1 MAKYTL
7 LTGSTGLLGRYL
19 LRDLLLAGK
28 RLAVV
33 VRPSRQ
39 QTIQQRIESI
49 LQFWENDLQMQLSRP
64 VILAGNITEENLGLD
79 EESRQWIAE
88 HCDAVIHSA
97 ASLTFLEEADGEPWR
112 TNVGGTHNVLQLCH
126 DTNIRKLHYVSTAYV
141 CGMREDRVYESEL
154 DCGQAFRNDY
164 EKSKLQAEQLVRGD
178 DFIEELTVYRPAVI
192 AGDSRTG
199 YTNTYHGLFLY
210 LKIMCILARNT
221 EPDSDG
227 VRRTEVQLH
236 LTGEEQ
242 RNVIP
247 VDWAAAV
254 ISHLFC
260 NTEAHGRTF
269 HIAPQV
275 RMTPRQMIE
284 AGCSYFNSTGVEFIG
299 HAEELELSD
308 GELQRHAY
316 ENSTLYRDYEYSDP
330 EFDLTNLEK
339 FAGHLPCPVI
349 DEAMFHRFMKYGE
362 EDNWGKRR
370 LPEARN
376 PLNVGKLLEKA
387 VRNVPTRQDQ
397 PFENQHPKQELCLDL
412 TGPGGGQ
419 WIITLKGDQIIA
431 LKPGSNSSSCA
442 TITMPADLLV
452 ALMQK
457 DSSGDLSQGQKLAG
471 PLSTL
476 KAKVSSGVDGSPEQ
490 LFIVALG
497 RAVADQACDRSDYDL
512 LPRKDQSQPA

>member
-1 MAKYTL
+1 MDKYTL

-28 RLAVV
+28 RLAVI

-39 QTIQQRIESI
+39 LSIHQRIETI
-49 LQFWENDLQMQLSRP
+49 LQFWEQELSIQLSRP
-64 VILAGNITEENLGLD
+64 VILAGDITEEFLGV
-79 EESRQWIAE
+79 EEKSRQWIAE
-88 HCDAVIHSA
+88 YCDSVIHSA
-97 ASLTFLEEADGEPWR
+97 ASLTFLEEPDGEPWR
-112 TNVGGTHNVLQLCH
+112 TNVGGTRNVLQLCH

-141 CGMREDRVYESEL
+141 CGMRKDRVYESEL

-178 DFIEELTVYRPAVI
+178 NFLEELTVYRPSVI
-192 AGDSRTG
+192 AGDSQTG

-221 EPDSDG
+221 QPDADG

-254 ISHLFC
+254 ITHLFC
-260 NTEAHGRTF
+260 TPAAHGHTF
-269 HIAPQV
+269 HLAPQV

-299 HAEELELSD
+299 HAEQLDLSD
-308 GELQRHAY
+308 GDLQRHAY

-330 EFDLTNLEK
+330 EFDMTNLEK

-362 EDNWGKRR
+362 ADNWGKRR
-370 LPEARN
+370 HPAARK
-376 PLNVGKLLEKA
+376 PFDAARFLQKA
-387 VRNVPTRQDQ
+387 VSKPPTLFHDQ
-397 PFENQHPKQELCLDL
+397 QPLYQQTIQELSLDL

-419 WIITLKGDQIIA
+419 WTMNLCGEQIVAMEPGIASPSTAVITLPNDLVAALVQSGSQSIPFDVQESREPISTLNKERDSEFSAERLFFAALKRAVGDQGYQQR
-431 LKPGSNSSSCA
+431 KFDP
-442 TITMPADLLV
+442 LL
-452 ALMQK
+452 
-457 DSSGDLSQGQKLAG
+457 
-471 PLSTL
+471 
-476 KAKVSSGVDGSPEQ
+476 
-490 LFIVALG
+490 
-497 RAVADQACDRSDYDL
+497 CD
-512 LPRKDQSQPA
+512 DQSQPA

>member
-1 MAKYTL
+1 MDKYTL

-28 RLAVV
+28 RLAVI

-39 QTIQQRIESI
+39 LSIHQRIETI
-49 LQFWENDLQMQLSRP
+49 LQFWEQDLSIQLSRP
-64 VILAGNITEENLGLD
+64 VILAGNITEEFLGLD
-79 EESRQWIAE
+79 EKSRQWIAE
-88 HCDAVIHSA
+88 YCDSTIHSA
-97 ASLTFLEEADGEPWR
+97 ASLTFLEEPDGEPWR
-112 TNVGGTHNVLQLCH
+112 TNVDGTRNVLQLCQ

-164 EKSKLQAEQLVRGD
+164 EKSKLQAEQLVRGAN
-178 DFIEELTVYRPAVI
+178 FLEELTVYRPAVI
-192 AGDSRTG
+192 AGDSQTG

-221 EPDSDG
+221 QPDADG

-247 VDWAAAV
+247 VDWAASV

-260 NTEAHGRTF
+260 TPEAHGHTF
-269 HIAPQV
+269 HLAPQV

-299 HAEELELSD
+299 HAEQLELSEGD
-308 GELQRHAY
+308 LQRHAY

-330 EFDLTNLEK
+330 EFDMTNLEK
-339 FAGHLPCPVI
+339 FAGHLPCPAI

-362 EDNWGKRR
+362 ADNWGKRR
-370 LPEARN
+370 HPAARQSFDVAKF
-376 PLNVGKLLEKA
+376 LNRVVTKA
-387 VRNVPTRQDQ
+387 ASKNHDQHSHPNKPTQGIS
-397 PFENQHPKQELCLDL
+397 LDL
-412 TGPGGGQ
+412 IGPGGGH
-419 WIITLKGDQIIA
+419 WTITLSGEQIIA
-431 LKPGSNSSSCA
+431 VEPGIASSS
-442 TITMPADLLV
+442 TEVITMPADLFAALV
-452 ALMQK
+452 QSGSQA
-457 DSSGDLSQGQKLAG
+457 DSSGMQELPSPIAG
-471 PLSTL
+471 
-476 KAKVSSGVDGSPEQ
+476 KADAEVSAER
-490 LFIVALG
+490 LFYAALG
-497 RAVADQACDRSDYDL
+497 RAGTKQHLELA
-512 LPRKDQSQPA
+512 